1 VCGPCARGRR
11 ETPTRLAPPGFCTT
25 HLVQSAFGRLVCGRR
40 EGRRAVAESALRGCG
55 PVGGGVSGAGGGHYG
70 YPRRR
75 SARES
80 AARVHARALPV
91 VPVRARGLTAEGA
104 DGCRSFHCLSGAGTP
119 ALGHNH
125 PVVLEA
131 IRGVLDSGAPLQALA
146 VVAELFRT
154 LPFELVGHVRVRAA
168 TGRTGILAVEHL
180 QVRRPECFP
189 LRSGTARGL
198 GGSYGAQLAT
208 RWTGSVLGDP
218 RSGVLPAP
226 DAGMRHLRRTTVGH
240 SGPLEGHR
248 TPTPQARSAS
258 CGTSKTNACRNHRT
272 RSHSTPA
279 PKHLPRNRLEPHI
292 HP

>member
-1 VCGPCARGRR
+1 
-11 ETPTRLAPPGFCTT
+11 
-25 HLVQSAFGRLVCGRR
+25 
-40 EGRRAVAESALRGCG
+40 VAESALRGCG
-55 PVGGGVSGAGGGHYG
+55 PVGGGVSGAGVGHDG

-131 IRGVLDSGAPLQALA
+131 IRGVLDSGAPMQALA

-168 TGRTGILAVEHL
+168 TGRTGILAAAYHGVTTGALEASGGASA
-180 QVRRPECFP
+180 VR
-189 LRSGTARGL
+189 GTRLPSARDYRCPFGI